1 MAPGDTAFITF
12 RLHGTVPAATARELK
27 AGLRLAHEAGLDH
40 RRA

>member
-12 RLHGTVPAATARELK
+12 RLHGTVPAARELK
-27 AGLRLAHEAGLDH
+27 AGLRLAHEADLDH